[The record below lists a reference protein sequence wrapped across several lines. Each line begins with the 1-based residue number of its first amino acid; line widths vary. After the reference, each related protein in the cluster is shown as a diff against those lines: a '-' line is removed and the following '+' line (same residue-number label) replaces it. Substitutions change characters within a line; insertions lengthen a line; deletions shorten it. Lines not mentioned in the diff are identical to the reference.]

1 MTTKA
6 CKTKHKKHT
15 PITSEAQRGF
25 FGAEYA
31 RKKAG
36 KKGKTD
42 MSKATLKRHLEE
54 AGGKNLPKRSKKKHH
69 SAEDGSFL
77 ASRRSKFGTG

>member
-6 CKTKHKKHT
+6 CKRSGRKHT
-15 PITSEAQRGF
+15 EIVSEKQRGF

-31 RKKAG
+31 RKKKG

-42 MSKATLKRHLEE
+42 MSLAELRRHIRESK
-54 AGGKNLPKRSKKKHH
+54 GKNLPMKRKKRGK
-69 SAEDGSFL
+69 
-77 ASRRSKFGTG
+77 K